1 MSNKKVRPQWETH
14 RKSVSLIVAKHFN
27 IQQRIQKREKH
38 LLPRLVS
45 PLDKNLLKC
54 LAHSLYHLFINNS
67 SLISKKKCKK
77 TICKNYEVFQNQ
89 TVCRKPPNPT
99 MYNKIIF
106 VGDGVL
112 DVPQKWREISKS
124 NGLNRRSDGY

>member
-1 MSNKKVRPQWETH
+1 MRPQRETH

-45 PLDKNLLKC
+45 PMDKNSLKC

-67 SLISKKKCKK
+67 SLISKKGCKK
-77 TICKNYEVFQNQ
+77 TIRKDYDEFQTQ
-89 TVCRKPPNPT
+89 SVCRKPPNPT
-99 MYNKIIF
+99 MYNKITF

-112 DVPQKWREISKS
+112 DVPQRQGIVKTNTQTR
-124 NGLNRRSDGY
+124 